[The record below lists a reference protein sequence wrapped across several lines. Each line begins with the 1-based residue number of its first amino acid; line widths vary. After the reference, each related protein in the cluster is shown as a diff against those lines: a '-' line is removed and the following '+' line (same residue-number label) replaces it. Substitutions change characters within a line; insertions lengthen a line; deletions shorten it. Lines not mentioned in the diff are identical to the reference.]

1 MNLDKLQMNNP
12 LSLKTKCFRLTVAST
27 ISVLAFLVSSLTPV
41 MAADTDPEAWR
52 ADKPKVSEPRPF
64 KVPEKSTFE
73 LDNGLKVQMV
83 EDHRVPWTTVY
94 IGFKAGTSLDKP
106 DRLGIAEATAD
117 QLNEGTDNRTSKQ
130 FADDIDLIGG
140 RFGAFSDY
148 DFTIVSASSLS
159 NYKNRLMELVTDAVL
174 HPSYTDEELKIRK
187 DNWLQELVMQRTQPS
202 FLVEERFSKEVFG
215 SHPYSVVSPH
225 PDMVSAITRDDLR
238 KFHKTNYVPNGAIML
253 VIGDFD
259 PVKMKELITS
269 SFGKW
274 EKGQTSIAS
283 VEDAKG
289 HKGTHVYLIDRPES
303 VQSSIKIGN
312 IGIKKTD
319 PDFFA
324 IRVMNQIL
332 GGGANSRLF
341 LNIREQ
347 KGYTYGA
354 YSSVTSRVHPGSFSA
369 SADVRT
375 EVTGPSVKEFLF
387 ELGRIRDKSVSKEEL
402 EAAKNYLAGQFQ
414 LELETQ
420 SGLAQRLLEVSL
432 FNLPSDY
439 LEHYAENIMSVSVE
453 DVQRV
458 ANRVIQSNDLVIAV
472 VGDAKKIKQEL
483 EPFGPVDVFNTS
495 GEVHSD
501 KNPTKTPE
509 S

>member
-1 MNLDKLQMNNP
+1 MNLDNLQMNNRV
-12 LSLKTKCFRLTVAST
+12 LVKVAST
-27 ISVLAFLVSSLTPV
+27 VSALALLVSSLVPAIAAETTP
-41 MAADTDPEAWR
+41 DPEAWR
-52 ADKPKVSEPRPF
+52 ATPPKVSEPRPF
-64 KVPEKSTFE
+64 KLPEKSSFE
-73 LDNGLKVQMV
+73 LENGLRVQMV
-83 EDHRVPWTTVY
+83 EDHRVPWITVY
-94 IGFKAGTSLDKP
+94 LGFKAGTSLDKS

-117 QLNEGTDNRTSKQ
+117 QLNEGTESRTSKQ

-159 NYKNRLMELVTDAVL
+159 NYKNRLLELVTDAVL
-174 HPSYTDEELKIRK
+174 HPSFTDEELKIRK
-187 DNWLQELVMQRTQPS
+187 DNWLQELVMQRTRPG

-225 PDMVSAITRDDLR
+225 PDMVSAITRDDLK
-238 KFHKTNYVPNGAIML
+238 KFHKSHYVPNGAIML
-253 VIGDFD
+253 VIGDFESA
-259 PVKMKELITS
+259 KMKELITS
-269 SFGKW
+269 SFGNW
-274 EKGQTSIAS
+274 EKGETSIAS
-283 VEDAKG
+283 VEDVRG
-289 HKGTHVYLIDRPES
+289 RKGTHVYLVDRPES

-319 PDFFA
+319 PDYFA

-354 YSSVTSRVHPGSFSA
+354 YSSVSSRVHPGSFSA

-375 EVTGPSVKEFLF
+375 EVTGPSVKEFLY
-387 ELGRIRDKSVSKEEL
+387 ELSRIRDKSVTKEEL
-402 EAAKNYLAGQFQ
+402 DAAKNYLAGQFQ
-414 LELETQ
+414 LDLETQ

-432 FNLPSDY
+432 FDLPSDY
-439 LEHYAENIMSVSVE
+439 LEKYAQNIMSVSVE

-458 ANRVIQSNDLVIAV
+458 ANRLIQSDDLVIAV

-483 EPFGPVDVFNTS
+483 EPFGPVEVFNTS
-495 GEVHSD
+495 GEIHSD